1 MESLGE
7 AEMTARYWLTVT
19 VALCAAFAVT
29 AAEAKTRAT
38 ATPVYRGCSHFIAPL
53 CMGLTSRGKT
63 YVLVGALP
71 LVPPGTGVDVFG
83 TVTGPSPCGTQIQ
96 VTSWRQNAKL
106 RCTP

>member
-19 VALCAAFAVT
+19 VALCGAFAVT